1 MPVYVSLLRGINVGG
16 NKKIKMA
23 ALREVYESFG
33 LLRPQTLLQ
42 SGNVVFESTLNVP
55 AELARQI
62 EAGIEQHFGFDV
74 RVFMRTAAEWHDVV
88 ARNPFA
94 ADHDPA
100 RLLVMFFAAAPDA
113 AAVEQLQQAHTGP
126 EEMHLSGRELFLYYA
141 DGIGRS
147 KLSNTLIEKTLKL
160 PGTGRNW
167 ATVNKLVDLASS
179 YETN

>member
-23 ALREVYESFG
+23 ALREVYQSLG
-33 LLRPQTLLQ
+33 LARPQTLLQ
-42 SGNVVFESTLNVP
+42 SGNAVFESQLTEP

-74 RVFMRTAAEWHDVV
+74 RVFIRTAAEWRDVV

-100 RLLVMFFAAAPDA
+100 RLLVMFFSTAPDP
-113 AAVEQLQQAHTGP
+113 AAVDRLRQAHTGP
-126 EEMHLSGRELFLYYA
+126 EEMHLSGQELFLYYP
-141 DGIGRS
+141 DGMGRS

-160 PGTGRNW
+160 AGTGRNW
-167 ATVNKLVDLASS
+167 ATVNKLVDLSSS
-179 YETN
+179 YETG